1 MSSVWTIVHF
11 EESFME
17 PLEKYRSDTLAALK
31 KPPAQVD
38 AIEAVVDRWN
48 SFKAFCAKILEIS
61 QAVDPVSRL
70 VAACELDGAVIPEIY
85 VLRVERWVAYYRV
98 DHEARLCTG
107 ILIQNEDD
115 GLGPALQDI
124 FARLA
129 KQPKPPSSK

>member
-11 EESFME
+11 DESFMA
-17 PLEKYRSDTLAALK
+17 PLEKHRSDILAALGE
-31 KPPAQVD
+31 PPAQDPAVKALVD
-38 AIEAVVDRWN
+38 TWN

-61 QAVDPVSRL
+61 QAADPVSGL

-107 ILIQNEDD
+107 ILINNEDD
-115 GLGPALQDI
+115 ELGSALQDI

-129 KQPKPPSSK
+129 KQPKPPSGK